1 MYAPTR
7 ATDHKH
13 INHGTISVVRVP
25 YPSRRIRQYENY
37 ANYGGAIAPHHIFMY
52 TFYHCSALSHVS
64 PQNLGPW
71 SDRGLRGIVHKV
83 SKWGV

>member
-1 MYAPTR
+1 MTLRLYRTVYAYMKTQCTPTPR

-25 YPSRRIRQYENY
+25 YPRRRIRQYENY
-37 ANYGGAIAPHHIFMY
+37 ANYGGAIAPHRIFMY

-64 PQNLGPW
+64 PQNLGP
-71 SDRGLRGIVHKV
+71 
-83 SKWGV
+83 